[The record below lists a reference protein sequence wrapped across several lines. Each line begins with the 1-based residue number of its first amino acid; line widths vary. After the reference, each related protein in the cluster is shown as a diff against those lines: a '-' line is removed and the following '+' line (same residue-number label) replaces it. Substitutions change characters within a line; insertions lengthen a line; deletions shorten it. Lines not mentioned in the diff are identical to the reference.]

1 MFWKCWGYEPPSRD
15 IGILGKIQYYHY
27 RRQVPNAKTLF
38 DFILEFSL
46 FVWRWSAVYLFVQSP
61 TMFHVDL
68 STGLAF
74 TWIGQMFMI
83 ARRLYYYFTLPTLK
97 CTFPMINGRVFVGG
111 PKKTNP
117 NWKYSSISS
126 IVFIFN
132 YHTLSI
138 SSSWKDGG
146 TITSFDKSSC
156 GTFDVD
162 SSDQGSREE
171 PRNQNLIVLNNED
184 MLVKSNCLEI
194 V

>member
-97 CTFPMINGRVFVGG
+97 CTFPMINGRVFVGDA
-111 PKKTNP
+111 KKPTQTGNIP
-117 NWKYSSISS
+117 RFPPLFLFLI
-126 IVFIFN
+126 I
-132 YHTLSI
+132 TLYRFLHRG
-138 SSSWKDGG
+138 KM
-146 TITSFDKSSC
+146 
-156 GTFDVD
+156 
-162 SSDQGSREE
+162 EE
-171 PRNQNLIVLNNED
+171 QLLPLINLAVALL
-184 MLVKSNCLEI
+184 M
-194 V
+194 